1 MLDKIKRT
9 NVYRSANPY
18 IYVNQPI
25 DTKLYDGLYEQWDRP
40 THKRW
45 QDFFDVYKVKVTFNE
60 VLKQHKNDTDEKYVG
75 YWFFKQRTDR
85 RSISLNLGHASVEYK
100 PNALLIVNA
109 KKTFD
114 VVNKGQRMPAML
126 NCFIR
131 FNEQQQERLIGL
143 LGR

>member
-1 MLDKIKRT
+1 MLNKIKRI

-18 IYVNQPI
+18 IYLNQPI

-40 THKRW
+40 SHKRW
-45 QDFFDVYKVKVTFNE
+45 QDFFDVHKVNVTFYE
-60 VLKQHKNDTDEKYVG
+60 VLKPHKHSINDKYVG

-85 RSISLNLGHASVEYK
+85 RSIICNLGHASVEYK
-100 PNALLIVNA
+100 SNSLLIIDA

-126 NCFIR
+126 NCFVR
-131 FNEQQQERLIGL
+131 FNEQQQEKLIGL

>member
-45 QDFFDVYKVKVTFNE
+45 QDFFDVNKVKVTFNE
-60 VLKQHKNDTDEKYVG
+60 VFKQHKNDTDEKYVG
-75 YWFFKQRTDR
+75 YWFFKDRSDKRPIHIKFHTTNKLISSLRKSART
-85 RSISLNLGHASVEYK
+85 NLMICYK
-100 PNALLIVNA
+100 QTPQKNS
-109 KKTFD
+109 KK
-114 VVNKGQRMPAML
+114 R
-126 NCFIR
+126 
-131 FNEQQQERLIGL
+131 
-143 LGR
+143 